1 MGWPKASRMAL
12 AQKWG
17 ALQEKGLFSRPR
29 RQGASLGTAAGRRI
43 GLPRTGRRLSGLRG
57 GQALPGRFLCALAIT
72 FSDAAVP
79 SPLAPS
85 HTLQIAC
92 SKRSIMLRIG
102 TDFACSLFLKIF
114 VWVPRLEL
122 GGPPKGRIRDGED
135 VGWCPAKTWAGA
147 RRDSRWVGQRRPGWL
162 WRRREGSLRKRAVF
176 SAAQRRGKPWDG

>member
-1 MGWPKASRMAL
+1 MPSEDVGWRKAGLPLVWPKASRMAL

-57 GQALPGRFLCALAIT
+57 GQALPRRFLCALAIT

-102 TDFACSLFLKIF
+102 TDFACSLFFEIF
-114 VWVPRLEL
+114 VWAPRREL
-122 GGPPKGRIRDGED
+122 GAAKGKAPGRRGRGLVPSED
-135 VGWCPAKTWAGA
+135 VGWRQAGLPLGWPKAGRMA
-147 RRDSRWVGQRRPGWL
+147 R
-162 WRRREGSLRKRAVF
+162 
-176 SAAQRRGKPWDG
+176 AQK